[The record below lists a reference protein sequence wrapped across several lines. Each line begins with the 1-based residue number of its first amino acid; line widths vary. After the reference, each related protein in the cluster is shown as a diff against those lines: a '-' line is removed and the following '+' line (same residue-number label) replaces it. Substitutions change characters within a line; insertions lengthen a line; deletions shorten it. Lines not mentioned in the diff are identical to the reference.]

1 MTTTDKPVV
10 LVANR
15 GEIAMRIIAAA
26 RRIGAS
32 PVLAASVADANSPAA
47 KAADRVI
54 VIGAAQANL
63 SYLRPEQVAQAA
75 VNAGAAVVHPGYG
88 FLSEQPK
95 LCELLEEEGI
105 AFAGPRP
112 ETLRA
117 VGDKGS
123 ARLVAIDAN
132 VPVAQGIEINDP
144 SEVRALG
151 EKLGFPLLIKAIHGG
166 GGRGIR
172 LVTNL
177 DELEE
182 LAPQAAQEAEV
193 AFGNG
198 ALYLERYYGLARHVE
213 VQVFGDGEGNAWI
226 FGDRDCSVQR
236 RHQKLIEECPAPGLS
251 EARRKIL
258 HDSSRR
264 LVKAL
269 KYRGAGTVEF
279 LVDTQSE
286 DVVFLEVNARI
297 QVEHPVTEEAYGVD
311 LVAAQLRLALG
322 MDPELPQ
329 VGSVPPVSV
338 IELRIN
344 SEDPDNNFM
353 PNSGVL
359 TEVTWPKGPGIR
371 IDTQVETG
379 YSFPPYYDSL
389 MAKLIVRAHDRK
401 AAVAGALAA
410 AQNTTIAG
418 LKTTLPMLEYVLS
431 HDDFVAGE
439 VPTSWFGPIWEERK
453 AANND

>member
-1 MTTTDKPVV
+1 MTTQDKPVV

-32 PVLAASVADANSPAA
+32 PVLAASVADAHSPAA

-75 VNAGAAVVHPGYG
+75 VNVGAAVVHPGYG

-123 ARLVAIDAN
+123 ARLVAIEAD

-297 QVEHPVTEEAYGVD
+297 QVEHPVTEEAFGVD

-329 VGSVPPVSV
+329 VGPVPPASV

-431 HDDFVAGE
+431 HEDFIAGE
-439 VPTSWFGPIWEERK
+439 VPTSWFGPIGEERK
-453 AANND
+453 AADNG